1 MKKRFEWVEIFLVIA
16 ISVFIL
22 AHPAYLCCAKLLQ
35 TKFTPSDLSFENPD
49 QEDRL
54 PDNEK
59 ELKMYGPST
68 LLIMFLLG
76 MTLFNQPF
84 YLSRQALSFRQRIV
98 VLRC

>member
-1 MKKRFEWVEIFLVIA
+1 MKKRFGWVEIFPVIV

-22 AHPAYLCCAKLLQ
+22 TQLACLCWAKLSQ

-68 LLIMFLLG
+68 LFMMFLLAI
-76 MTLFNQPF
+76 TLFNQPF
-84 YLSRQALSFRQRIV
+84 YLSCQALSFRQRIG